1 LTPFFTTRE
10 EIMDTRDKSR
20 AIFNTWA
27 GGIALVLSIFA
38 LAGVIGL
45 FYFTGTLA
53 DMQAEWNIEPMQRD
67 IEQLQETV
75 KQQQGELKELRE
87 MVEMKR

>member
-1 LTPFFTTRE
+1 
-10 EIMDTRDKSR
+10 MDTRDKSR

>member
-1 LTPFFTTRE
+1 
-10 EIMDTRDKSR
+10 
-20 AIFNTWA
+20 
-27 GGIALVLSIFA
+27 
-38 LAGVIGL
+38 VIGL